1 MKLPEGSLDVIAIGE
16 TLVDFISQEETDTL
30 REATTFRKYLGGSPA
45 NIVANVA
52 KLGGRSAIISKTGIG
67 SFGQFLKAELQRCG
81 VNTNYMIMDH
91 RVHTSFVFI
100 ARTSGTPDFEASRNG
115 DYKLEPREVSAEAIA
130 SARVVHASTFALSR
144 EPCRSAVQHA
154 FRLAREQGK
163 IISFDPNYSPAIWP
177 DHREALRVVRDTL
190 AMADLTK
197 PSLDDAHRIW
207 GDHHSQPEE
216 YVERFHEMGPQV
228 VVFTMGSEGIL
239 LSQGGGITHIPARPV
254 KVVDVTGAGD
264 SFWAAFLVAL
274 LDGNS
279 LHHCAL
285 FAREI
290 VEIKLTTVG
299 PLPANMDRRSV
310 YAELEGD

>member
-1 MKLPEGSLDVIAIGE
+1 MKLPEGILDVVAIGE
-16 TLVDFISQEETDTL
+16 TLVDFISEEETDTL
-30 REATTFRKYLGGSPA
+30 RDATKFRKYLGGSPA
-45 NIVANVA
+45 NIVTNVA
-52 KLGGRSAIISKTGIG
+52 KLGCRSAIISKTGIG
-67 SFGQFLKAELQRCG
+67 NFGQFLKAELQRCG
-81 VNTNYMIMDH
+81 VNTDYMIMDH

-115 DYKLEPREVSAEAIA
+115 DYKLEPREVSTEAIT

-144 EPCRSAVQHA
+144 EPCRAAVQHA
-154 FRLAREQGK
+154 FRLARDQSK

-177 DHREALRVVRDTL
+177 DRREALQVLRNSL

-207 GDHHSQPEE
+207 DDHAQPED
-216 YVERFHEMGPQV
+216 YIERFHEMGPRA

-239 LSQGGGITHIPARPV
+239 LSEEGDITYVSARPV

-279 LHHCAL
+279 LYRCAL

-299 PLPANMDRRSV
+299 PLPDNLDRRSV
-310 YAELEGD
+310 YAELGTS